1 MHKTVYRVPFK
12 LLGIPVQLDLTLLLV
27 LPLLAWLIGSDL
39 DKFIAA
45 FNLELDPGPLTEG
58 FTPYLLGF
66 FAALG
71 LFLSILIHELAHSF
85 VGQRFDLKI
94 KSITLWVL
102 GGMAEF
108 ERIPQQRGTEAVMAV
123 AGPITS
129 FLLAGLTWILQMVV
143 PPTEGGLRFL
153 LAYLFYMNTL
163 LAGFNLIPALP
174 LDGGRVL
181 RSLLAMRIS
190 YLKATQVAAALSKIL
205 AVALGLLGFLSLN
218 IWLMLIAFF
227 IFIAVSGESSYVS
240 VAEVL
245 KRIHVD
251 DLMTEQVA
259 TVEPEMSVDQLIKR
273 MFEQHHL
280 GFPVVDSSDRVVGF
294 VSLPDVRRLKASGL
308 DENTATVEMIM
319 SREIAAIDV
328 NASALE
334 AFQLINQGEAGRLVV
349 LDSTGKLRGIISKTD
364 LIRAVQIANL
374 EDQLHHEQ
382 TA

>member
-45 FNLELDPGPLTEG
+45 FNLEIDPGPLTEG

-71 LFLSILIHELAHSF
+71 LFLSILIHELGHSF